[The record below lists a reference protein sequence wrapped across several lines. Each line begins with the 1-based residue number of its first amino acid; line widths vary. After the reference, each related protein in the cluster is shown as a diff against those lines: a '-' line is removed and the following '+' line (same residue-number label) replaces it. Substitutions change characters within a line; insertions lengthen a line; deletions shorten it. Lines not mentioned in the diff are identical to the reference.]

1 MHIVQKLLIEL
12 SGDTMEKF
20 LTFTEYINKNMN
32 TPNEEDYIEM
42 IYRLQD
48 QKITNSLLSSKLNV
62 KPSSITKMINKLI
75 CKKLIL
81 KECIGE
87 IKLSEE
93 GKKLGERCIRR
104 HGIVENFLKNIG
116 IKNNLLLHTEVIEH
130 TIDDEITDR
139 IDLLNDIFEKNLF
152 LKDYFK

>member
-81 KECIGE
+81 NECIGE

-104 HGIVENFLKNIG
+104 HIIIESFLKNIG

-139 IDLLNDIFEKNLF
+139 IDLLNDIFEKNFF